1 MKIVCMKVGVGYK
14 SEFVN
19 QMLHQ
24 IEKTNKIDDFICWT
38 DNPRGLD
45 SNVTVRN
52 FKPKFNE
59 RLWWNKAMLFEPGLF
74 ESDTIYLD
82 LDCFVHGDLSCF
94 ISAGQILRT
103 TWFSEEI
110 NHYIF
115 HCNVNSSVMYLKD
128 DNFKTLYVE
137 FTRLTERLYKSFYGL
152 DSWIYRRHRPN
163 VKFFEDG
170 LAYSYK
176 YGSTFPNDLLPYTT
190 RDNHVVCCF
199 DDVDDK
205 YETLHKFWEK

>member
-1 MKIVCMKVGVGYK
+1 MKVGVGYK

-45 SNVTVRN
+45 SNVTVHN

-82 LDCFVHGDLSCF
+82 L
-94 ISAGQILRT
+94 A
-103 TWFSEEI
+103 
-110 NHYIF
+110 
-115 HCNVNSSVMYLKD
+115 
-128 DNFKTLYVE
+128 LYPQD
-137 FTRLTERLYKSFYGL
+137 KFYVL
-152 DSWIYRRHRPN
+152 L
-163 VKFFEDG
+163 G
-170 LAYSYK
+170 LAKKLTITYS
-176 YGSTFPNDLLPYTT
+176 T
-190 RDNHVVCCF
+190 VM
-199 DDVDDK
+199 
-205 YETLHKFWEK
+205 